1 MKDITGIA
9 IIAAVKQR
17 IIEQNTLPFKPK
29 SRRITAMEKSEIKQ
43 IREYL

>member
-1 MKDITGIA
+1 VKDITGIA

-29 SRRITAMEKSEIKQ
+29 SHRITDMEKAEIN
-43 IREYL
+43 RRLNLR